1 MKHHASGVSRGMA
14 AGVECWQFREGAGQ
28 TSDEESVVNAEIQDS
43 EGCEEAEGDCATV
56 HRTRATT
63 SY

>member
-28 TSDEESVVNAEIQDS
+28 MSDEESVVNAEIQDS